1 MGTKGGQK
9 GNKNAS
15 ADAALN
21 PFKSALNRSIAQN
34 PKKVMAA
41 TMALLDQ
48 AAAGEQWAVKELA
61 DRLDGKATQAI
72 MANLTGSLTVEVVRF
87 ADTSPG

>member
-1 MGTKGGQK
+1 MAGKGAPK
-9 GNKNAS
+9 GSKNAATA
-15 ADAALN
+15 ADIN
-21 PFKSALNRSIAQN
+21 PFKSALNRAIAQN

-48 AAAGEQWAVKELA
+48 AAEGEQWAVKELA
-61 DRLDGKATQAI
+61 DRLDGKAIQSVN
-72 MANLTGSLTVEVVRF
+72 ANVTGNLTVEVVRF